1 MVTADVPPV
10 RGTIKSEAEAGAL
23 QQAASIRI
31 MSGRRTVVLNIS
43 AILYVRTSGHNS
55 EIHVSGGQVY
65 VTRQSLTALERQ
77 LGADFIRID
86 RGCIVAVMAI
96 HDITDQ
102 VNLVNGQRLEY
113 ALRNRAGLVAQ
124 LQQAQQRMIGRF
136 IREGVP
142 ATEAEYRDHY
152 RSFDAMP
159 FAFADIEMVFDEN
172 RRAVDWIFRYA
183 NSALARLER
192 LPLERL
198 VGSSFGSL
206 FNNMDAR
213 WLRVYERA
221 TLYREKLEIIDYS
234 PEIRSYLKIICFP
247 TFKGHCGCILF
258 DISEIQLVQ
267 NSGDAQRA
275 LKLYLDRRQKF
286 DAAEE

>member
-1 MVTADVPPV
+1 MES
-10 RGTIKSEAEAGAL
+10 RSITILSNRK
-23 QQAASIRI
+23 RI
-31 MSGRRTVVLNIS
+31 VLNS
-43 AILYVRTSGHNS
+43 STVLYVLMIEKVA
-55 EIHVSGGQVY
+55 EIHVSGGAVY
-65 VTRQSLTALERQ
+65 DTRMTLRELEEK
-77 LGADFIRID
+77 LGPGFIKLH
-86 RGCIVAVMAI
+86 RGCIVSVMAI
-96 HDITDQ
+96 HDITDR
-102 VNLVNGQRLEY
+102 VNLSNGESLIY
-113 ALRNRAGLVAQ
+113 TLRKKKQIIERFLT
-124 LQQAQQRMIGRF
+124 QQATL
-136 IREGVP
+136 IRSFGGDGIPSTAE
-142 ATEAEYRDHY
+142 EYRRHY
-152 RSFDAMP
+152 QGFDEMP
-159 FAFADIEMVFDEN
+159 FAFTDIEMVFDEEK
-172 RRAVDWIFRYA
+172 RAVDWIFRYA
-183 NSALARLER
+183 NPALARLER

>member
-1 MVTADVPPV
+1 MLES
-10 RGTIKSEAEAGAL
+10 KYL
-23 QQAASIRI
+23 SII
-31 MSGRRTVVLNIS
+31 SNGKDIVLDRDT
-43 AILYVRTSGHNS
+43 ILYVLMNKKIA
-55 EIHVSGGQVY
+55 EIHVAGGKTY
-65 VTRQSLTALERQ
+65 HTRMTLGELEEK
-77 LGADFIRID
+77 LGEGFLKIH
-86 RGCIVAVMAI
+86 RGCIVSVMAI
-96 HDITDQ
+96 HGISDKVDLSSGESLSYTTRKRKQII
-102 VNLVNGQRLEY
+102 
-113 ALRNRAGLVAQ
+113 AQ
-124 LQQAQQRMIGRF
+124 FLSQQASMI
-136 IREGVP
+136 
-142 ATEAEYRDHY
+142 
-152 RSFDAMP
+152 RSFDNSDAPATPAEYHRHYSVFDALP
-159 FAFADIEMVFDEN
+159 FAFTDIEMVFNEEKH
-172 RRAVDWIFRYA
+172 AVDWIFRYA
-183 NSALARLER
+183 NPALAKLEKK
-192 LPLERL
+192 PLEQL